1 MVRRLMIIALGLLVA
16 GALAAGVSWHRMQ
29 TYLDSPLAID
39 VATEFTIPS
48 GATMR
53 AVVDELVGQGI
64 TDTAHWLLIDARLN
78 ESGGQIKAGD
88 YILEPGTTP
97 RQMMATFIAGD
108 VKLERVTLIEG
119 WTAAE
124 ALAAILGHEA
134 VRDDL
139 DIALTKRADGTP
151 WLEPDTHRTLASRL
165 DIEGASIE
173 GWLYPDTYR
182 FARGTAASALL
193 AQAHAAMTEAL
204 DAAWAEAGEGAQL
217 ESAYAALTLASIIEK
232 ETALDSERGR
242 IAGVFSRRLARGMR
256 LETDPT
262 VIYGMGL
269 DYDGNIRRRDL
280 RETTAYNTYRI
291 DGLPPTPIALP
302 ARASIE
308 AALAPVE
315 GEALFFVATGDPDG
329 SHYFSATL
337 DEHNEAVQ
345 RYLSK
350 LRQRP

>member
-1 MVRRLMIIALGLLVA
+1 MMRRLVIAAVGLLIA
-16 GALAAGVSWHRMQ
+16 GALTAGVSWQRMQ
-29 TYLDSPLAID
+29 AYFDSPLAID
-39 VATEFTIPS
+39 TDTEFSIPA

-53 AVVDELVGQGI
+53 AVVNGLVAEGI
-64 TDTAHWLLIDARLN
+64 TDSGHWLLIDARLN
-78 ESGGQIKAGD
+78 GSGGQIKAGD
-88 YILEPGTTP
+88 YVLAPGTTP

-124 ALAAILGHEA
+124 ALAAILKHEA

-139 DIALTKRADGTP
+139 EITLATRVDGAP
-151 WLEPDTHRTLASRL
+151 WLEPDAHRTLASRL
-165 DIEGASIE
+165 EIDGDSIE

-182 FARGTAASALL
+182 FARGTTASALL
-193 AQAHAAMTEAL
+193 EQAHDAMTDAL
-204 DAAWAEAGEGAQL
+204 SAAWTEAGEGGQL
-217 ESAYAALTLASIIEK
+217 DSPYAALTLASIIEK
-232 ETALDSERGR
+232 ETALDSERGQ

-315 GEALFFVATGDPDG
+315 GEALFFVATGESDG

-337 DEHNEAVQ
+337 EEHNEAVQ
-345 RYLSK
+345 RYLAK

>member
-1 MVRRLMIIALGLLVA
+1 MMRRLILVVVGLLVA
-16 GALAAGVSWHRMQ
+16 GALAAGMSWQRMQ
-29 TYLDSPLAID
+29 SYLDSPLAID
-39 VATEFTIPS
+39 ADTEFTIPA

-53 AVVDELVGQGI
+53 AVVDDLVGQGI
-64 TDTAHWLLIDARLN
+64 TDSGHWLLIDARIN
-78 ESGGQIKAGD
+78 ESGNQIKAGD
-88 YILEPGTTP
+88 YVLAPGTTP

-124 ALAAILGHEA
+124 AVAAILSHKA

-139 DIALTKRADGTP
+139 DISVAERADGTP
-151 WLEPDTHRTLASRL
+151 WLEPEVHRALAKRL
-165 DIEGASIE
+165 EIKGDSIE

-182 FARGTAASALL
+182 FARGTTASALL
-193 AQAHAAMTEAL
+193 VQAHSAMTDAL
-204 DAAWAEAGEGAQL
+204 DAVWAEAGEGAAL

-262 VIYGMGL
+262 VIYGMGI

-308 AALAPVE
+308 AALAPIE
-315 GEALFFVATGDPDG
+315 GEALFFVATGEPDG

-337 DEHNEAVQ
+337 EEHNEAVQ
-345 RYLSK
+345 RYLAK

>member
-1 MVRRLMIIALGLLVA
+1 MMRRLIIVAVGLLVA
-16 GALAAGVSWHRMQ
+16 GAMAVGVSWQRMQ
-29 TYLDSPLAID
+29 AYLDSPLAIEAD
-39 VATEFTIPS
+39 TEFTIPS

-53 AVVDELVGQGI
+53 AVVDDLVAQGI
-64 TDTAHWLLIDARLN
+64 TDTGRWLLIDARLN
-78 ESGGQIKAGD
+78 KSGGQIKAGD

-124 ALAAILGHEA
+124 AVAAILKHDA

-139 DIALTKRADGTP
+139 EITLATRADGTP
-151 WLEPDTHRTLASRL
+151 WLEPDTHRALASRL
-165 DIEGASIE
+165 SIDGDSIE

-193 AQAHAAMTEAL
+193 EQAHDAMTDAL
-204 DAAWAEAGEGAQL
+204 EAAWAEAGEGGQL
-217 ESAYAALTLASIIEK
+217 ESPYAALTLASIIEK
-232 ETALDSERGR
+232 ETALDSERGQ
-242 IAGVFSRRLARGMR
+242 IAGVFSRRLAKGMR

-280 RETTAYNTYRI
+280 RETTDYNTYRI

-308 AALAPVE
+308 AALAPVA
-315 GEALFFVATGDPDG
+315 GEALFFVATGEPDG

-337 DEHNEAVQ
+337 EEHNEAVQ
-345 RYLSK
+345 RYLAK
-350 LRQRP
+350 LRKRP